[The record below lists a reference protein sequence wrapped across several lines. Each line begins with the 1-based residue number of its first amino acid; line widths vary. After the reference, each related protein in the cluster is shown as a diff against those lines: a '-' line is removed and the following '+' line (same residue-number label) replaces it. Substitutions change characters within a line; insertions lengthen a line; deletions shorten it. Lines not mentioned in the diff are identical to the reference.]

1 MGLAGAARKLSLI
14 SELKLLESLDKMMI
28 SLRFILQSKVNKW
41 SEIADGLRFLRC
53 LFLSF
58 KILICS
64 APLTKTWCNK
74 KKISLHDFPFQV
86 IRNQKMIAKCYQKNF
101 TKLQIKSHFSNLYLK
116 LSNIFILKMRFLKNS
131 ALESFII

>member
-74 KKISLHDFPFQV
+74 KKLV
-86 IRNQKMIAKCYQKNF
+86 YMI
-101 TKLQIKSHFSNLYLK
+101 SHFK
-116 LSNIFILKMRFLKNS
+116 
-131 ALESFII
+131 